1 MIPISRLA
9 FRNARIEGGRTMTML
24 KVIIA
29 DDEEKVCNLIYKLID
44 WQALDMEVAG
54 MAHNGIEALA
64 LVKRL
69 NVDLIITDIR
79 MPGYDGLQLIS
90 RIKQINNDI
99 DFIIIS
105 GYSNFEYAQ
114 NAIKFGVSD
123 YLLKPIKKT
132 ELLGTLTK
140 MSLKYRKR
148 MELLSDQEHL
158 KNRLQSDIGK
168 LRSGLFTEV
177 FMQKNPSG
185 KELTVGKVNESFHYH
200 FQKGCFQIVILKMDC
215 GCGEGNHSSLRL
227 MEDKIIQA
235 FQHSMEDLCFDYEY
249 YVDDTITYYVL
260 NYSEEN
266 KKIIRKHFK
275 WILDDLL
282 IQKSV
287 FGAIEITIGAG
298 RAEEEIGRQK
308 ASFLSAQYAIAERLM
323 IGTGR
328 LIEGVTAAD
337 AREISGR
344 ILSDLNKSMGAAL
357 EILDKEG
364 VLSSVQS
371 FEASLKGA
379 LKISGYDAY
388 RLCLEACNIYL
399 TLIRVN
405 RYDIGNP
412 EELSDNFCFH
422 ARRCSSIG
430 EILEYLAILIEK
442 SLDKISEDK
451 RLKDTKPIRMAKQY
465 IQEHYSRQITLEEVS
480 SFAGFSPSYFSTLF
494 KKESGI
500 NFQEYLSEVRMKKAK
515 DLLKET
521 NLTIAGICEQVG
533 YSDLKHFTKNF
544 KRIAG
549 IKPNEYRKLYS

>member
-1 MIPISRLA
+1 
-9 FRNARIEGGRTMTML
+9 ML

-123 YLLKPIKKT
+123 YLLKPIKKN

-158 KNRLQSDIGK
+158 RNRIQSDLGK
-168 LRSGLFTEV
+168 LRSGFFTEV
-177 FMQKNPSG
+177 LMQRNLSG
-185 KELTVGKVNESFHYH
+185 EELTLEKVNENFHYH
-200 FQKGCFQIVILKMDC
+200 FQEGCFQIVILKMDC
-215 GCGEGNHSSLRL
+215 GYGEGNHSSLRL

-235 FQHSMEDLCFDYEY
+235 FRSSLEQQCFDYEC

-260 NYSEEN
+260 NYREDN
-266 KKIIRKHFK
+266 RKIIRKHFK
-275 WILDDLL
+275 WIMDDLM

-287 FGAIEITIGAG
+287 FGKIELTVGAG
-298 RAEEEIGRQK
+298 SVEEEISRLK
-308 ASFLSAQYAIAERLM
+308 ASFLRAQYAMSERLV

-328 LIEGVTAAD
+328 LIEGVMAVD
-337 AREISGR
+337 AREVSDR

-357 EILDKEG
+357 EILDNEG
-364 VLSSVQS
+364 ILASVQS
-371 FEASLKGA
+371 FEADLKKEV
-379 LKISGYDAY
+379 KIRGYEAY

-399 TLIRVN
+399 TLLRVN
-405 RYDIGNP
+405 QYDIGNP
-412 EELSDNFCFH
+412 EELADNFSFH
-422 ARRCSSIG
+422 AGRCSSIA
-430 EILEYLAILIEK
+430 EIMEYFALLVEK
-442 SLDKISEDK
+442 SLDKIKEDK
-451 RLKDTKPIRMAKQY
+451 KQKDTKPIRMAKQY
-465 IQEHYSRQITLEEVS
+465 IQEHYNCPITLEEVS
-480 SFAGFSPSYFSTLF
+480 GFAGFSPSYFSTLF
-494 KKESGI
+494 KKESGT
-500 NFQEYLSEVRMKKAK
+500 NFQEYLSEVRMNKAK

-521 NLTIAGICEQVG
+521 NLTVAGICEQVG

-544 KRIAG
+544 KRVAG